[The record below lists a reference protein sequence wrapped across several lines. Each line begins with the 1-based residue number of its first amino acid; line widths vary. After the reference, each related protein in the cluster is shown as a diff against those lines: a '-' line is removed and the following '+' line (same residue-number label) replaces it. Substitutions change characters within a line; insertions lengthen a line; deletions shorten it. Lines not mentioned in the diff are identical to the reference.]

1 MDGYK
6 KLYAKNIREIEN
18 MREQRVVGLEK
29 LADASVQVEV
39 LRKELSVKEKEII
52 IATASSTEVKDFWLF
67 FKLNDIFYKC
77 NN

>member
-1 MDGYK
+1 
-6 KLYAKNIREIEN
+6 

-52 IATASSTEVKDFWLF
+52 IATASSTEVKGF
-67 FKLNDIFYKC
+67 FNLRL
-77 NN
+77 